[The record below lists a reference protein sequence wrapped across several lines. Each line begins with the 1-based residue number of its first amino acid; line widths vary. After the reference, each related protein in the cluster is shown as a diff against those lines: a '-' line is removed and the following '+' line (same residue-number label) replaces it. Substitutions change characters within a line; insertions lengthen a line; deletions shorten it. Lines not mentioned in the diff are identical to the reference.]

1 MSETALQGVLARLA
15 SDHDGEALTAARMV
29 VKLLAKK
36 GRRPED
42 LQLGSSDNASEAF
55 QLRAQLAGMAS
66 QVAALTAENASLRRM
81 LKERDEAEQEDVRER
96 AYAKVQKPLSNST
109 PKQEAAYLLDN
120 CEELTQ
126 WEKGFL
132 QDIIARDWKR
142 VTDKQRAILDRI
154 AREKL

>member
-1 MSETALQGVLARLA
+1 MSDTTLQSILARLA
-15 SDHDGEALTAARMV
+15 SDHDGEALNAARMV

-42 LQLGSSDNASEAF
+42 LQLGSADAASEAF
-55 QLRAQLAGMAS
+55 QLRAQLAGLTS

-81 LKERDEAEQEDVRER
+81 LKERDEAEQEEVGDWPT
-96 AYAKVQKPLSNST
+96 AKVRKPPPNST

-120 CEELTQ
+120 CEGLTQ

-132 QDIIARDWKR
+132 QDLIARDWKR